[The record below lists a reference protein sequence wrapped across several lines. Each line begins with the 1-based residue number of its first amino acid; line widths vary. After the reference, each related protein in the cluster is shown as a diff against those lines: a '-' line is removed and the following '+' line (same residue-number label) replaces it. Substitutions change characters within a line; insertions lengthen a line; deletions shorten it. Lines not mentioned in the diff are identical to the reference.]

1 MKLVFATHNQHK
13 YEEVKLLMP
22 KGIELLDLSSINCHE
37 EITET
42 GETLQENAKIKANYI
57 TENYGLNCFADDTG
71 LLIEA
76 LNGEPGVYSA
86 RYAGNQKNSL
96 DNMQKV
102 LRKLMNHQNRK
113 AYFETV
119 IVLNI
124 NGEQFSFS
132 GKAYGEIIQ
141 RPVGEKGFGYDPIFR
156 PEGYDKTFAELPVE
170 AKNRISHRGK
180 AIGLLVQFLKKYPH
194 TE

>member
-37 EITET
+37 EIAET

-86 RYAGNQKNSL
+86 RYAGNQKNSH

-102 LRKLMNHQNRK
+102 LHKLKNHQNRK
-113 AYFETV
+113 AYFETA

-156 PEGYDKTFAELPVE
+156 PEGYDKSFAELPVE
-170 AKNRISHRGK
+170 VKNRISHRGK

-194 TE
+194 T